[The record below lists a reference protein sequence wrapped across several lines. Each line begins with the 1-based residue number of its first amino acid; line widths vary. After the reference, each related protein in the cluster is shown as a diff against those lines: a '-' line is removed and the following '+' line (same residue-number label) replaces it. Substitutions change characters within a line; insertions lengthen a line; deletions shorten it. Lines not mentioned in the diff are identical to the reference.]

1 MGHRGLTRRSL
12 LGVAGGSLAA
22 LGRAPRVLAARAA
35 RGGLPAT
42 GAWSDPA
49 AAAPSLAEQPLGRL
63 GPGLATVALEHSAD
77 LLALAWR
84 EPPGAR
90 PQLRFQTPQGGWS
103 PWVPAAHGA
112 HEESPAGAP
121 RGVLGEPLWAGG
133 TRLVQLRSPHALV
146 GARLYT
152 VDAGAGAGAARV
164 AAAEADAGTAAVP
177 PLAEP
182 QLQAGP
188 GQPGIVAREFWARGQ
203 CPPRTAPEYGAVELG
218 FVHHTETPNG
228 YSAGEVPAM
237 LRSIYVFH
245 RFVRGWNDIGYNFV
259 LDRFGRLFEAR
270 AGGIDEAVVGAHAGG
285 YNTCSTGI
293 AMLGSFMSVPI
304 SSPARA
310 SLQRLLSWKLS
321 LHGVPALG
329 RVTVTVDPAG
339 AIYSR
344 FPGGSEVS
352 LPRIAGHRDADTTDC
367 PGNILYGELPAIRN
381 RAHALAGTPV
391 QATLMTLGGELVG
404 TLTLLDG
411 TPLAGQPVTLQS
423 RSVSRRGEVVAERP
437 VAQVVTDAEGQWTL
451 PEGPSGVRPQPV
463 RALFAGSGAYGAA
476 VSEAIPA
483 RLAEAAPSP
492 SPAAG

>member
-12 LGVAGGSLAA
+12 LGAAGGSLAA

-35 RGGLPAT
+35 PPDRGDG
-42 GAWSDPA
+42 A
-49 AAAPSLAEQPLGRL
+49 AAAPRLFEQPLGRL
-63 GPGLATVALEHSAD
+63 GPGLATVSLEDSAD
-77 LLALAWR
+77 LLALGWR

-90 PQLRFQTPQGGWS
+90 PELRFQTPAGAWS
-103 PWVPAAHGA
+103 PWAPAAHGA
-112 HEESPAGAP
+112 HEDATAGSA
-121 RGVLGEPLWAGG
+121 RGVVGEPLWAGG
-133 TRLVQLRSPHALV
+133 TRLVQLRSRHALV
-146 GARLYT
+146 GARLYA
-152 VDAGAGAGAARV
+152 VDASAGAGAARV
-164 AAAEADAGTAAVP
+164 AAAEARAGRTAVAP

-182 QLQAGP
+182 QLEAGP
-188 GQPGIVAREFWARGQ
+188 GQPPIVARRFWARGE
-203 CPPRTAPEYGAVELG
+203 CPPRIAPGYGAVELG

-228 YSAGEVPAM
+228 YFPGEVPAM

-259 LDRFGRLFEAR
+259 LDRFGRIFEAR

-285 YNTCSTGI
+285 YNTCSTGM
-293 AMLGSFMSVPI
+293 AVLGSFMSLPI
-304 SSPARA
+304 STPARA

-344 FPGGSEVS
+344 FPGGTEVS
-352 LPRIAGHRDADTTDC
+352 LPRVAGHRDADTTDC
-367 PGNILYGELPAIRN
+367 PGNILYGELPAIRT

-391 QATLMTLGGELVG
+391 QATITTLGGELVG

-411 TPLAGQPVTLQS
+411 APLTGQAVTLQS
-423 RSVSRRGEVVAERP
+423 RSVSRHGEAVQERP
-437 VAQVVTDAEGQWTL
+437 LAQVVTDAEGRWTL
-451 PEGPSGVRPQPV
+451 PEGPPGLHRQPL
-463 RALFAGSGAYGAA
+463 RALFDGSGAYGAA

-483 RLAEAAPSP
+483 RPPEAAPAQAP
-492 SPAAG
+492 VAG